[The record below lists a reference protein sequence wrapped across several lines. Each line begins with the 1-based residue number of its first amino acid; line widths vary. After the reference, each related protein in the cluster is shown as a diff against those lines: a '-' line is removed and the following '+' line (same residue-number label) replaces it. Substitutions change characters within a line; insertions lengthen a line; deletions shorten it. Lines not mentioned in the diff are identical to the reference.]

1 MNIVIG
7 IIIGALV
14 VLFVP
19 FSIAGLIGV
28 LFVGAG
34 VYFAPSEFLM
44 AALAFVLIWF
54 GLGLI
59 F

>member
-34 VYFAPSEFLM
+34 VYFAPSEFL
-44 AALAFVLIWF
+44 F
-54 GLGLI
+54 GLD
-59 F
+59 